1 MWAPAQGRW
10 FKKGKMDISLKQIST
25 EDEIKHL
32 WKMQICAFS
41 DLLSKYKDFETS
53 PGAESLENVIQKY
66 NQPWTKY
73 YFILEGDTIVGAV
86 RVIDKKDGSR
96 KRISPIFIMKE
107 FRGNGY
113 AQKAIIE
120 LEKLYGG
127 NNWSLATILQEKGN
141 IHLYEKLGYHKTG
154 ETEKIND
161 LMDITFFEKN

>member
-1 MWAPAQGRW
+1 MWTPTLGRW
-10 FKKGKMDISLKQIST
+10 VRIEKMNISLKQVIT

-41 DLLSKYKDFETS
+41 DLLSKYKDFETN
-53 PGAESLENVIQKY
+53 PGAESLEKVIQKY

-107 FRGNGY
+107 FRDNGY

-120 LEKLYGG
+120 LENLYGS
-127 NNWSLATILQEKGN
+127 NNWCLDTILQEKGN

-161 LMDITFFEKN
+161 LMDIIFFEKD